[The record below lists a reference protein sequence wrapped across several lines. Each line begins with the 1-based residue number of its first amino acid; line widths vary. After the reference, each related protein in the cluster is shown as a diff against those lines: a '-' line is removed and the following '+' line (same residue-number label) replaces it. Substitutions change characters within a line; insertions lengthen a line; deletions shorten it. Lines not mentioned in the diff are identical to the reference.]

1 MDFQAKAALVFLA
14 VLALVLY
21 AKREKLH
28 RQNLLSSLVY
38 ILMYR
43 TKIGLKFMDNAAKKY
58 PKALR
63 YIGNVGVFIGL
74 LGMAVICFLLLKG
87 TYDVFFVPEAMP
99 SVGIVQPFA
108 QNVPGTFFVPFFYLI
123 ISIFVLVI
131 VHEFSHGIMARL
143 FNLEIKSS
151 GLAFFAILIPLIP
164 AAFVEPD
171 EKKMAKKPRKEQ
183 LSILAAGPFANII
196 LAFVIFGIAA
206 LTASPV
212 VDAMID
218 YDGVLVDDFTK
229 EEGKQFPGEIAGMKK
244 GEVITSID
252 DTKIIT
258 VDNLTGYMQTK
269 KPGDT
274 VNIGTNVSSYNL
286 TLGQSP
292 KNSSMPYLG
301 LYLKQN
307 TKIKPGFIE
316 RYGRFAPPV
325 ILWLIGLII
334 WLYALNLGIGL
345 FNLLPIPMTDGG
357 RMLQLALEKFLQR
370 EKAFKIWKF
379 VAMLFIV
386 LILVNLGAG
395 FIK

>member
-1 MDFQAKAALVFLA
+1 MDFQAKAAIAFLVILA
-14 VLALVLY
+14 IVLY
-21 AKREKLH
+21 IKREKLQK
-28 RQNLLSSLVY
+28 QNLISSVVY

-43 TKIGLKFMDNAAKKY
+43 TKIGLKFMDNAAKRY
-58 PKALR
+58 PKALK
-63 YIGNVGVFIGL
+63 YIGNIGVFIGF
-74 LGMAVICFLLLKG
+74 LGMILISALIIKG
-87 TYDVFFVPEAMP
+87 TYDLFFTAGAIP

-123 ISIFVLVI
+123 ISIFVLAI
-131 VHEFSHGIMARL
+131 VHEFSHGMMARRCGID
-143 FNLEIKSS
+143 IKSS
-151 GLAFFAILIPLIP
+151 GLAFFGIIIPLIP

-206 LTASPV
+206 LVASPV
-212 VDAMID
+212 ADAMID
-218 YDGVLVDDFTK
+218 YNGVLVDDLIK
-229 EEGKQFPGEIAGMKK
+229 EEGKQFPGQMAGMKK
-244 GEVITSID
+244 GELITSID
-252 DTKIIT
+252 NES
-258 VDNLTGYMQTK
+258 VVAMQNLTEYLQGK
-269 KPGDT
+269 KPGENVD
-274 VNIGTNVSSYNL
+274 IETNVSSYNL
-286 TLGQSP
+286 TLGQNP
-292 KNSSMPYLG
+292 KNNSMPYLG

-316 RYGRFAPPV
+316 RYGRFTPPV
-325 ILWLIGLII
+325 VLWLLGLMI

-345 FNLLPIPMTDGG
+345 FNLLPIPITDGG
-357 RMLQLALEKFLQR
+357 RMLHLALEKFFQKER
-370 EKAFKIWKF
+370 AFKLWKF